1 MNRFAPVNLARVL
14 CWLAALIIILV
25 PFHAFLTVWLAS
37 AAGHYTA
44 LRLWKEFLLIPIIL
58 GCLYLLTTV
67 RSLAKNFLS
76 NRLVWLIAAYFVVLL
91 ICSVTSAATHK
102 AMFYGLLVDSRFLI
116 FFLAVWILAS
126 RDGWL
131 AANWQKLLL
140 APSILVAA
148 FAILQYLVL
157 PYDFLKHFGYSQ
169 STIFP
174 YETINHNINRLRVA
188 STLRGANPLGA
199 YLIVPISA
207 LAVMTFSKKRQRR
220 DKLMFGTGLLLALAF
235 SFSRSAWLGAAL
247 SLLITAGLALK
258 SAKTKAIFWRAL
270 AGLLILAVVAIVG
283 LRNNLGFQDTVFHTD
298 KKSTISISSN
308 EGHSSAFKS
317 AVKDIWHHPL
327 GSGVGTA
334 GPQSYYNHQKE
345 KLAEN
350 YFLQIGQETGI
361 IGLALFIAICAALGK
376 LLYTMRREPLVLA
389 LFASLIGLS
398 LVNLLSHAWADDTLA
413 YIWWGLAGIALGP
426 ILVDKRKQK
435 DGQKTKS

>member
-1 MNRFAPVNLARVL
+1 MNRFAPVNLVRVL
-14 CWLAALIIILV
+14 SWLAAVIMVLV

-44 LRLWKEFLLIPIIL
+44 LRLWKEFLLVPIVL
-58 GCLYLLTTV
+58 GCLYLLITDRV
-67 RSLAKNFLS
+67 LAKKFLY
-76 NRLVWLIAAYFVVLL
+76 NRLVWLTAAYFVVLL
-91 ICSVTSAATHK
+91 ICSATSAATHK
-102 AMFYGLLVDSRFLI
+102 AMFYGLLVDSRFLV

-131 AANWQKLLL
+131 AARWQKLLL

-157 PYDFLKHFGYSQ
+157 PYDFLKHFGYGQ

-199 YLIVPISA
+199 YLIIPISE
-207 LAVMTFSKKRQRR
+207 LAVLTFSQKRQRR
-220 DKLMFGTGLLLALAF
+220 DKLMFGAGLLLALAF
-235 SFSRSAWLGAAL
+235 SFSRSAWLGTAL
-247 SLLITAGLALK
+247 SLLIVAGLTLK
-258 SAKTKAIFWRAL
+258 TAKAKTYFWR
-270 AGLLILAVVAIVG
+270 LLVGLAVIAAVTVMA
-283 LRNNLGFQDTVFHTD
+283 LRNSVGFQDTVFHTD
-298 KKSTISISSN
+298 KKSTIAISSN

-334 GPQSYYNHQKE
+334 GPQSYYNHQKG

-350 YFLQIGQETGI
+350 YFLQIGQETGF
-361 IGLALFIAICAALGK
+361 IGLALFIAICAVIGE
-376 LLYTMRREPLVLA
+376 LLYAMRRDPLALA

-413 YIWWGLAGIALGP
+413 YVWWGLAGIALAP
-426 ILVDKRKQK
+426 ILMDKRKQK